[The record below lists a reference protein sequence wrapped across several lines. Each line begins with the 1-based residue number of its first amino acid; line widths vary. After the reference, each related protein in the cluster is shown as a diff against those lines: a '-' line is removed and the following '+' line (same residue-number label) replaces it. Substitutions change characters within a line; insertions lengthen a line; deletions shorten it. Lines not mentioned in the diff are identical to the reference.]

1 LIEDLPNPLE
11 RDTYRQQLARMLKVD
26 ERALLGSQA
35 QGPAGRRARFGKT
48 GKSQSVTP
56 ANVAAVSPKLKVE
69 AYCLGV
75 LYRKPELLYRI
86 DRKLQEF
93 GLSPIAVEDFEYTD
107 HQMLF
112 RTIRS
117 AVEQDENDPHNYVV
131 TRLPDTL
138 EGLSTELLAQT
149 EKLSR
154 MDERL
159 LEELLGRFI
168 DLRRVEAQAKV
179 NQLRFMQEEEQGRG
193 GVNLKQYQEQVMRF
207 TRLLQS
213 LDQAKR
219 KLSLKRYA

>member
-1 LIEDLPNPLE
+1 
-11 RDTYRQQLARMLKVD
+11 
-26 ERALLGSQA
+26 
-35 QGPAGRRARFGKT
+35 
-48 GKSQSVTP
+48 
-56 ANVAAVSPKLKVE
+56 
-69 AYCLGV
+69 
-75 LYRKPELLYRI
+75 
-86 DRKLQEF
+86 
-93 GLSPIAVEDFEYTD
+93 
-107 HQMLF
+107 MLF